1 MSEIL
6 KCPKCNSY
14 TLREECQTC
23 KTKTLT
29 PKPAKYSPEDAYGKY
44 RRIYKKDLENE
55 KKE

>member
-14 TLREECQTC
+14 TLKNECKTC

-29 PKPAKYSPEDAYGKY
+29 PKPARYSPVDPYGKY
-44 RRIYKKDLENE
+44 RRIYKKEHE
-55 KKE
+55 KEI